1 MPGTDTRATMLP
13 AEIVSA
19 TSGADA
25 QRELEGYIDAICA
38 RLPAWFCNWLVWLR
52 RPPRWPVRI
61 LAALALSIG
70 GLLSFLPVLGLW
82 MLPLGLIIIAQDV
95 TSLQRPLL
103 RAFRWAD
110 RRSKAWRR
118 MHAAT

>member
-1 MPGTDTRATMLP
+1 MPGTDTRATTVP
-13 AEIVSA
+13 ADISNASA
-19 TSGADA
+19 VDA
-25 QRELEGYIDAICA
+25 QRELEGYVDAICG
-38 RLPAWFCNWLVWLR
+38 RLPAWFCSWLVWLR
-52 RPPRWPVRI
+52 RPSRWPIRI
-61 LAALALSIG
+61 VAALAMLIG

-95 TSLQRPLL
+95 TSLQWPLL

-118 MHAAT
+118 MHAAP